1 MLCVVPCCVMQ
12 VQFHLELMQGVYISG
27 RAYQNAG
34 LVPAHTRKPFT
45 FQVGTTTSSATR
57 CASELEGWSSGFAVE
72 CSSGCPGLSPRE
84 LKWHV
89 PSPFPHPTMCAV
101 L

>member
-1 MLCVVPCCVMQ
+1 MQ

-45 FQVGTTTSSATR
+45 FQVGTTKSSAMY
-57 CASELEGWSSGFAVE
+57 CSSDLEGVELRLLCGVLQGVSRAYSTRIKVACPIVLPAPNHVWSLV
-72 CSSGCPGLSPRE
+72 
-84 LKWHV
+84 
-89 PSPFPHPTMCAV
+89 
-101 L
+101 